1 VRRTGRIEGIF
12 KVIKIEYLNT
22 LILFVALLSTGSVL
36 IWILKY
42 KELLSYR
49 EKATLFIIIF
59 FIFVYFAVVYI
70 GRFIISGA
78 GTKTQYVFCL
88 CRFIIDQAIVSLFVY
103 YGGGYSSAFALGYL
117 VVTLLSAIV
126 LGLYGALIV
135 ATAASIFYLYVSFA
149 SGITVSYYWLDV
161 GYRIVPIYFIAI
173 ATGLLADTFV
183 RYAVRVSELNE
194 ELKDKSNKLSTTLE
208 MLRKSEKELIEAE
221 RGRLATDITESVA
234 HLIRNPIT
242 SIGGMA
248 RIIHKKLKKE
258 KGLEDVENYIK
269 ATIEECSKLDIILKN
284 VLELTEKEMNL
295 VVYSINAILKQT
307 IPVFKT
313 RCSEKNIAIVTHF
326 DEENPEVL
334 MDKKKI
340 SIAIDNIIENAISA
354 MPGGGKLTIS
364 TRKAEFMGKKMVNI
378 SISDT
383 GKGIPPPVLKDVFK
397 PFIVTEAEKAGLGL
411 PITKHI
417 IEMHKGSINIKS
429 TVRKGTT
436 VDVCL
441 PLYLPETSLKSFRNS
456 AKFFTFSD

>member
-1 VRRTGRIEGIF
+1 MRRTGRVEGIF

-22 LILFVALLSTGSVL
+22 LILFVALLSVGSVL
-36 IWILKY
+36 IWTLKY
-42 KELLSYR
+42 KELLSYE

-59 FIFVYFAVVYI
+59 FIFVYFAAIYVI
-70 GRFIISGA
+70 RFLISGR
-78 GTKTQYVFCL
+78 GERTKYIFCL
-88 CRFIIDQAIVSLFVY
+88 FRFTADQAIVSLFVY

-117 VVTLLSAIV
+117 VVAVLSAIV

-161 GYRIVPIYFIAI
+161 GYRIVPIYFVAI
-173 ATGLLADTFV
+173 ATGLLADAFV

-194 ELKDKSNKLSTTLE
+194 ELEDKSNKLSTTLE
-208 MLRKSEKELIEAE
+208 MLRKSERELIEAE

-234 HLIRNPIT
+234 HHIRNPIT

-248 RIIHKKLKKE
+248 RIIHKKLKE
-258 KGLEDVENYIK
+258 GKGLEDVGKYIK

-295 VVYSINAILKQT
+295 VVYSTNAILKQT

-313 RCSEKNIAIVTHF
+313 RCSEKNIEIVTYF
-326 DEENPEVL
+326 DEENPQVL
-334 MDKKKI
+334 LDKKKI
-340 SIAIDNIIENAISA
+340 SIAIDNIIENAIGA
-354 MPGGGKLTIS
+354 MPDGGKLTIS
-364 TRKAEFMGKKMVNI
+364 TKKTEFMGKKMVNI

-383 GKGIPPPVLKDVFK
+383 GEGIPLEIMEDVFK
-397 PFIVTEAEKAGLGL
+397 HFIVAEAEKAGLGL

-417 IEMHKGSINIKS
+417 VEMHKGSINVKS
-429 TVRKGTT
+429 TSGKGTT
-436 VDVCL
+436 VDTYLPLCL
-441 PLYLPETSLKSFRNS
+441 PEKKVQPKPLR
-456 AKFFTFSD
+456 